1 MKRISLVILLI
12 SAMLVGSAQQPIPSF
27 SRKKNKGAKTE
38 QTEQSSQ
45 TTTETP
51 STEGAPASSDGREVP
66 ALTRAAT
73 TPVAAGSVENELL
86 SKAIDNA
93 FLVIK
98 SSYNVRDRETG
109 GNVSGNDF
117 FGTVY
122 SVAPLLPYGF
132 GVDNRFLKP
141 WKSDPKYNAN
151 QYGEDLVSV
160 DKIQC
165 KMAKDSI
172 YEAYRLNKT
181 VGDTL
186 APGFVHIMDSTFH
199 NQGLR
204 IEIGNGAKS
213 GYMVWFYV
221 NPENGQTRYTIIPT
235 HITFNENSIFN
246 VRQPSDMENV
256 IGGAFLNMNADEP
269 GCLRLNL
276 MAIARIDPY
285 SGSKWELVK
294 MQSVPTPPVKAK
306 AAEPVKETKKEEAK
320 SAPETQDDSI
330 IPAQSGSKDKDK
342 GKKSAKGS
350 SKSGDKEGAKSSKKS
365 DKGSGSSTS
374 GKSGDSSKK

>member
-27 SRKKNKGAKTE
+27 SRKKNKEAKTE
-38 QTEQSSQ
+38 QTDQSSQ
-45 TTTETP
+45 TTTTEAS
-51 STEGAPASSDGREVP
+51 STEGAPATSDGRDVP
-66 ALTRAAT
+66 ALTRGGGN
-73 TPVAAGSVENELL
+73 PVAAGSVENELL

-93 FLVIK
+93 FLVIR

-122 SVAPLLPYGF
+122 SVAPLLQYGF

-141 WKSDPKYNAN
+141 WKFDPKYNAN

-160 DKIQC
+160 DKVQY
-165 KMAKDSI
+165 KMAKDST
-172 YEAYRLNKT
+172 YVSYLLNKT
-181 VGDTL
+181 TGETL
-186 APGFVHIMDSTFH
+186 ATGFFHIADSTFH

-204 IEIGNGAKS
+204 IEVGNGSKS

-221 NPENGQTRYTIIPT
+221 NPENGQTRYSIIPT

-246 VRQPSDMENV
+246 VKQPADVENV

-276 MAIARIDPY
+276 MAIARVDPY
-285 SGSKWELVK
+285 GGSKWELVK
-294 MQSVPTPPVKAK
+294 MQSSPTPPVQTTVS
-306 AAEPVKETKKEEAK
+306 EPVKETKKEEVKPA
-320 SAPETQDDSI
+320 SETTDETI
-330 IPAQSGSKDKDK
+330 IPAQSGNKDKDK
-342 GKKSAKGS
+342 GKKSAKDS
-350 SKSGDKEGAKSSKKS
+350 SKSGAKSSKKS
-365 DKGSGSSTS
+365 DKGSSTD
-374 GKSGDSSKK
+374 GKSGDSSKSKSK